1 MLKHCVGRFPGFWL
15 LSAYLAVSGSHA
27 PAQELSIDEAVS
39 ALRDGGYIILMRHA
53 NAPGELPTAGTAAPG
68 NDNLERQ
75 LDEKGRNDARNF
87 GATIKRLG
95 IPISSVERSP
105 TFRTRQTAE
114 LAGFAE
120 IIVQD
125 FLLEDGM
132 VGVTPARL
140 QALLEEL
147 NKKPTSGNRL
157 LISHSGN
164 IMASFPELDP
174 YIEQGE
180 ALIIDPSK
188 SDRAL
193 IARIPITEWQTLP

>member
-1 MLKHCVGRFPGFWL
+1 MVKHSIGRFLGFWA
-15 LSAYLAVSGSHA
+15 LSAYLAVTGSQTM
-27 PAQELSIDEAVS
+27 AQALSIDEAIS

-53 NAPGELPTAGTAAPG
+53 NAPGELPTTGTAAPG
-68 NDNLERQ
+68 NDSLERQ

-87 GATIKRLG
+87 GAAIRRLG
-95 IPISSVERSP
+95 IPIASVERSP
-105 TFRTRQTAE
+105 TFRTLQTAE
-114 LAGFAE
+114 LAGFTE

-140 QALLEEL
+140 QAMLEEL
-147 NKKPTSGNRL
+147 NKQPTSGNRL

-164 IMASFPELDP
+164 IMAIFPELDP

-188 SDRAL
+188 PDKAL